1 MLTVDMAIEII
12 SLSRVNQFM
21 TENKWARGLFKLS
34 LITMTILYANNVFLM
49 LLYCWG
55 TPANN
60 MTKVT

>member
-12 SLSRVNQFM
+12 SLSKVNKFM

-49 LLYCWG
+49 LL
-55 TPANN
+55 
-60 MTKVT
+60 